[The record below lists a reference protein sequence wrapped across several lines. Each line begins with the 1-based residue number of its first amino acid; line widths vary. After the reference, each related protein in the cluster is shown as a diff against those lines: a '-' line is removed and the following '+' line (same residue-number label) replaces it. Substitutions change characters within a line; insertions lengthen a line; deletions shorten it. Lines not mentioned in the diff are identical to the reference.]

1 MRMTTTITHVSSTCV
16 CVCVCVGEKEGKT
29 NHEFEPPSPPII
41 LDSAIPSGTTLN
53 GKTRCHIQ
61 KSGKESSA
69 EEKMTGCEWGKD
81 GGREGIREGKLEMK

>member
-1 MRMTTTITHVSSTCV
+1 MCV
-16 CVCVCVGEKEGKT
+16 RERQRDREKEGKT

-61 KSGKESSA
+61 KSGKESSSA
-69 EEKMTGCEWGKD
+69 EEKMTGYEWGKD
-81 GGREGIREGKLEMK
+81 GGWEGGRDEGREMK